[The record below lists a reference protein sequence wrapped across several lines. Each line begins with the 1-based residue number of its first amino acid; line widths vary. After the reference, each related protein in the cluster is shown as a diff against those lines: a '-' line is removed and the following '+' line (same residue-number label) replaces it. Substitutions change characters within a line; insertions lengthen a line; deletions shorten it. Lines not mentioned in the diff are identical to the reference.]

1 MLLCK
6 HSFAIIHSA
15 YVWQSECGT
24 CYCWFICIKTL
35 YHYGYHTF
43 PLLNSPGIYHQR
55 TFHILQATYNLVQIV
70 LLLHTYQ
77 HYFQFFRVCFFLIHI
92 FTGGKKKAI
101 QKQKKNSCIF
111 SFNSIHTFDWIFDLV
126 YWKMTCDLPHS
137 WLRCP
142 AIARVHCKFWAAV
155 CLSLDHRGMCFWV
168 QFGSDNFWVVQE
180 KQVKFSQG
188 QS

>member
-55 TFHILQATYNLVQIV
+55 TFHIMQATYNLVQIV
-70 LLLHTYQ
+70 LLLQTYQ
-77 HYFQFFRVCFFLIHI
+77 YYFQFFRVCFFLIHI

-101 QKQKKNSCIF
+101 QKPKKKNSCIF
-111 SFNSIHTFDWIFDLV
+111 FKQHT
-126 YWKMTCDLPHS
+126 Y
-137 WLRCP
+137 LRLN
-142 AIARVHCKFWAAV
+142 FW
-155 CLSLDHRGMCFWV
+155 LSLLKNDMRPAAFMAEVSCDCSGPL
-168 QFGSDNFWVVQE
+168 
-180 KQVKFSQG
+180 
-188 QS
+188 